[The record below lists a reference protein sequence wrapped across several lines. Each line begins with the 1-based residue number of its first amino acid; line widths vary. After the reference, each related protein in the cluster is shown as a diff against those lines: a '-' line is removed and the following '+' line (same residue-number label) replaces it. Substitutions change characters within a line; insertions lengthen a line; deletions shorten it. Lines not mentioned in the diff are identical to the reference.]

1 MASGNVASRAE
12 VGASVDILMQKVYL
26 GEDPGALVARYTD
39 VVRPRGTSGTRSSKN
54 GTNDDETGGD
64 LASGTTTFN
73 RCGLLLI
80 RGEPGLLH
88 PKSHVSHRLGWRLR
102 PGATAQGLLR
112 PWHGV
117 QVLV

>member
-1 MASGNVASRAE
+1 MDV
-12 VGASVDILMQKVYL
+12 LTQKVYL
-26 GEDPGALVARYTD
+26 GEDPGAFVASYTGM
-39 VVRPRGTSGTRSSKN
+39 VRPRGTSGTRSSKN
-54 GTNDDETGGD
+54 GTNDDEMGGD

-80 RGEPGLLH
+80 GGEPGLLH

-112 PWHGV
+112 PWHGA
-117 QVLV
+117 